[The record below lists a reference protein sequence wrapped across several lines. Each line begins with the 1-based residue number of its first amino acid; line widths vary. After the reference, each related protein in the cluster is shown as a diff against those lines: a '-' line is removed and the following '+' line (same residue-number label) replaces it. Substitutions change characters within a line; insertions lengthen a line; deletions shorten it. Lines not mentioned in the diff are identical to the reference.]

1 MCYSFLVN
9 NQVRHKIIK
18 GKRELRNNDGKE
30 DKTKTKLEEKQK
42 NPTFKSIDENLE
54 GREEYIS
61 KFRFFKGGF
70 VTKSTQGPQNH
81 TTLKVKK
88 GRGIKII

>member
-30 DKTKTKLEEKQK
+30 DKTKTKLEEK
-42 NPTFKSIDENLE
+42 
-54 GREEYIS
+54 
-61 KFRFFKGGF
+61 
-70 VTKSTQGPQNH
+70 
-81 TTLKVKK
+81 
-88 GRGIKII
+88 